1 MSIAIAYPLSIR
13 KSQINDCAST
23 LEASPENWSV
33 GDIVTVGGIL
43 SGIFLWLWKKPIKL
57 LLDIMKGP
65 GRIEL
70 ILKKLEVIEA
80 GVSLAAS
87 LSRVTWKLLDK
98 PVWQSD
104 ATGMCVFCNPS
115 MLALLGRQEDELIGN
130 SWRSI
135 IHEDDRERVM
145 HEWDSAIKD
154 ERDFN
159 LSYRWTHA
167 NGTSIPITAHASKLT
182 DNEGNRL
189 GYVGFVT
196 ALKKH

>member
-1 MSIAIAYPLSIR
+1 MSIALHYPMPIR
-13 KSQINDCAST
+13 ESRVNVN

-33 GDIVTVGGIL
+33 GDIVTVSGIL
-43 SGIFLWLWKKPIKL
+43 SALFLWLWKKPIKL
-57 LLDIMKGP
+57 LLDMMKGP

-104 ATGMCVFCNPS
+104 ASGLCVFCNPC
-115 MLALLGRQEDELIGN
+115 MLSLLGRQEDDIIGN
-130 SWRSI
+130 GWRSVV
-135 IHEDDRERVM
+135 HEDDRERVQ
-145 HEWDSAIKD
+145 HEWDAAIRD

-159 LSYRWTHA
+159 LSFRWIHA
-167 NGTSIPITAHASKLT
+167 SGKPIRISAHASKLT
-182 DNEGNRL
+182 DSEGNKL

-196 ALKKH
+196 VIDKH